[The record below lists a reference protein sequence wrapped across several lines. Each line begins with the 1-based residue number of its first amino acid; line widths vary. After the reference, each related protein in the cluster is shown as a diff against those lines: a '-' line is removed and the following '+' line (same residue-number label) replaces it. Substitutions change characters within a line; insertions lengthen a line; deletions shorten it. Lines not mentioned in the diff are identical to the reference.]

1 MYAENFK
8 ILIKN
13 GKCNTMNKILCSL
26 SKTIDMVKRPRL
38 AKAICTCNAI
48 SLKISITFFT
58 EIGKQPYNF

>member
-13 GKCNTMNKILCSL
+13 GRRNKMNKILCSL
-26 SKTIDMVKRPRL
+26 SKRIDTVKRSRL
-38 AKAICTCNAI
+38 AKAICTC
-48 SLKISITFFT
+48 SVKISITFFT

>member
-13 GKCNTMNKILCSL
+13 GRRNKMNKILCSL
-26 SKTIDMVKRPRL
+26 SKRIDMVKRSRL
-38 AKAICTCNAI
+38 AKAICTCSAI
-48 SLKISITFFT
+48 SVKISITFFT

>member
-26 SKTIDMVKRPRL
+26 SKTIDSHAYNMAL
-38 AKAICTCNAI
+38 
-48 SLKISITFFT
+48 SLR
-58 EIGKQPYNF
+58 EG